1 MKSLLEFYLDALAY
15 AVRHDFDGAP
25 FKKQIEWQRKV
36 RFEDIDAKKLFWEY
50 VWVVL
55 ASGFKVKIAREFHC
69 AFYESGNGVPTA
81 CDVSKIYNNTRK
93 KEAIREAQRNYL
105 KWFEILK
112 LSSDKIE
119 FLDSLPFIGSIT
131 KYHLAKNL
139 GLDVAKPDVHLL
151 RLCEIFRFE
160 DAQSLC
166 EFIAANTGERV
177 SVIDLVLWFYCAENP
192 EYKKLADAGYQEVL
206 A

>member
-1 MKSLLEFYLDALAY
+1 MKSLLEFYQDALAY
-15 AVRHDFDGAP
+15 AVRHDFDAAP

-55 ASGFKVKIAREFHC
+55 ASGFKVKIAREFHR
-69 AFYESGNGVPTA
+69 AFYESGNGLPIA
-81 CDVSKIYNNTRK
+81 CDVSKIYNNARK

-112 LSSDKIE
+112 LSSDKLE

-151 RLCEIFRFE
+151 RLCEIFHFK

-166 EFIAANTGERV
+166 EYIATHIGERV

-192 EYKKLADAGYQEVL
+192 GYKQLLRVQDQQVL